1 MSDLDLSAKGGPV
14 IKRDTAY
21 PRYEDLDIVP
31 GDRGFLSW
39 AYDPLLANASGNP
52 TSGTIFGGRVKHIG
66 GTVNRIHMCSLSQ
79 AVGGNAGQNFVG
91 IYDAVTGL
99 LLAQSADAT
108 AIFATVAPVQLD
120 IPLSAPI
127 NLPPRHY
134 DVVLLVNAATITAG
148 LCRANGA
155 AAITNAVRAGSGI
168 PFRSFS
174 ADAGRTTLPA
184 SLGAKNAFTSPYW
197 FALS

>member
-14 IKRDTAY
+14 IKKDLAA
-21 PRYEDLDIVP
+21 PRYEDLNTVP

-39 AYDPLLANASGNP
+39 AYDPLLAGSSGNP

-66 GTVNRIHMCSLSQ
+66 GTVNRIHMCDLS
-79 AVGGNAGQNFVG
+79 AAIGGTAGQNFVG
-91 IYDAVTGL
+91 IYDTVTGL

-108 AIFATVAPVQLD
+108 AIFATAGPVQLD

-134 DVVLLVNAATITAG
+134 DVVFLANAGTITPG
-148 LCRANGA
+148 FCRLQGA
-155 AAITNAVRAGSGI
+155 AAITNAVRAGSNI
-168 PFRSFS
+168 PPRAFS
-174 ADAGRTTLPA
+174 ADTGRTTLPA
-184 SLGAKNAFTSPYW
+184 SLGAKTALTVPYW